1 MKPLKKDIIYK
12 KSKAALAGALIIF
25 MVSFL
30 VFCICATDVGNVVT
44 SRYKAQKLQKP

>member
-25 MVSFL
+25 MVSFITL
-30 VFCICATDVGNVVT
+30 II
-44 SRYKAQKLQKP
+44 RYFSIED